1 MEEFIMKWL
10 LDPTVGKLVAAF
22 IGLLII
28 SVVVRFVKRYLSG
41 FIKDTDNRYRARKFV
56 TLIGYFTGMIL
67 ISTIFSDKLG
77 GLTVAFGVA
86 GAGIAFALQ
95 EVIAS
100 VAGWLAIS
108 AGNFYSTG
116 DRIQLGGIMGDVIDI
131 GILRTTMMECGQWVK
146 ADLYNGR
153 IVRVAN
159 SFVFKEPVFNY
170 SGDFKFLWDEIV
182 MPVKFGC
189 DYKLA
194 KEIFH
199 KVAEEVAGEYARH
212 AKSAW
217 QEMVNK
223 YMIEDA
229 RVGPMITIQV
239 TDNWM
244 EFTIRYIVDYRKRRS
259 TKDILFSRIIEEIDK
274 TDGRVG
280 IASTT
285 LQLVDL
291 PELRIRINDAVKR
304 QGDLDINEENTGRGK

>member
-1 MEEFIMKWL
+1 MEELIMKWL
-10 LDPTVGKLVAAF
+10 MDPTVGKLVAAF
-22 IGLLII
+22 IGILII
-28 SVVVRFVKRYLSG
+28 SVAVRFFKRYLTG
-41 FIKDTDNRYRARKFV
+41 YIKDTDNRYRARKFV
-56 TLIGYFTGMIL
+56 TLIGYVTGIIL
-67 ISTIFSDKLG
+67 ITVIFSDKLG

-100 VAGWLAIS
+100 VAGWLAVS
-108 AGNFYSTG
+108 AGNFYKTG

-131 GILRTTMMECGQWVK
+131 GILRTTLMECGQWVK

-170 SGDFKFLWDEIV
+170 SGDFHFLWDEIV

-194 KEIFH
+194 KEIFTR
-199 KVAEEVAGEYARH
+199 VADEVAGDYARQ
-212 AKSAW
+212 AKNEW
-217 QEMVNK
+217 QVMVNK

-229 RVGPMITIQV
+229 MVEPMITIQV

-244 EFTIRYIVDYRKRRS
+244 EFTIRYIVNYRKRRS
-259 TKDILFSRIIEEIDK
+259 TKDVLFTRIIEEIDK
-274 TDGRVG
+274 TDQRVG

-291 PELRIRINDAVKR
+291 PELRIRINDAMNR
-304 QGDLDINEENTGRGK
+304 QGGENDICG

>member
-1 MEEFIMKWL
+1 MEELIMKWL
-10 LDPTVGKLVAAF
+10 MDPTVGKLVAAF
-22 IGLLII
+22 IGILII
-28 SVVVRFVKRYLSG
+28 SVAVRFFKRYLTG
-41 FIKDTDNRYRARKFV
+41 YIKDTDNRYRARKFV
-56 TLIGYFTGMIL
+56 TLIGYVTGIIL
-67 ISTIFSDKLG
+67 ITVIFSDKLG

-100 VAGWLAIS
+100 VAGWLAVS
-108 AGNFYSTG
+108 AGNFYKTG

-131 GILRTTMMECGQWVK
+131 GILRTTLMECGQWVK

-170 SGDFKFLWDEIV
+170 SGDFHFLWDEIV

-194 KEIFH
+194 KEIFTR
-199 KVAEEVAGEYARH
+199 VADEVAGDYARQ
-212 AKSAW
+212 AKNEW
-217 QEMVNK
+217 QVMVNK

-229 RVGPMITIQV
+229 MVEPMITIQV

-244 EFTIRYIVDYRKRRS
+244 EFTIRYIVNYRKRRS
-259 TKDILFSRIIEEIDK
+259 TKDVLFTRIIEEIDK

-291 PELRIRINDAVKR
+291 PELRIRINDAMNR
-304 QGDLDINEENTGRGK
+304 QGGENDISG

>member
-1 MEEFIMKWL
+1 MEDFIRNWL

-22 IGLLII
+22 IGILII
-28 SVVVRFVKRYLSG
+28 SVAVRFFKRYLTG
-41 FIKDTDNRYRARKFV
+41 FIRDTDNRYRARKFV
-56 TLIGYFTGMIL
+56 TFIGYVSGIIL
-67 ISTIFSDKLG
+67 ISIIFSDKLG

-100 VAGWLAIS
+100 VAGWLAVS
-108 AGNFYSTG
+108 AGNFYKTG
-116 DRIQLGGIMGDVIDI
+116 DRIQLGGIMGDVIDV

-170 SGDFKFLWDEIV
+170 SGDFQFLWDEIV
-182 MPVKFGC
+182 IPVKFGC
-189 DYKLA
+189 DYRLA
-194 KEIFH
+194 KDIFY
-199 KVAEEVAGEYARH
+199 KIADEVCGEYARH
-212 AKSAW
+212 AGSAW
-217 QEMVNK
+217 KDMVNK

-229 RVGPMITIQV
+229 KVEPMITLMV

-244 EFTIRYIVDYRKRRS
+244 EFTIRYVVDYKKRRS
-259 TKDILFSRIIEEIDK
+259 TKDVLFTRIIEEIDK
-274 TDGRVG
+274 TDGKVG
-280 IASTT
+280 IASAT

-291 PELRIRINDAVKR
+291 PEIRLRMH
-304 QGDLDINEENTGRGK
+304 DLIKKQRE

>member
-1 MEEFIMKWL
+1 
-10 LDPTVGKLVAAF
+10 VGNLYKP
-22 IGLLII
+22 
-28 SVVVRFVKRYLSG
+28 
-41 FIKDTDNRYRARKFV
+41 
-56 TLIGYFTGMIL
+56 
-67 ISTIFSDKLG
+67 
-77 GLTVAFGVA
+77 
-86 GAGIAFALQ
+86 
-95 EVIAS
+95 
-100 VAGWLAIS
+100 
-108 AGNFYSTG
+108 G

-131 GILRTTMMECGQWVK
+131 GILRTTLMECGEWVK

-170 SGDFKFLWDEIV
+170 SGDFKFVWDEIV

-189 DYKLA
+189 DYKLSR
-194 KEIFH
+194 EIFQ
-199 KVAEEVAGEYARH
+199 KVADEVTGDYARN

-223 YMIEDA
+223 YRIEDA
-229 RVGPMITIQV
+229 KVEPMVTIRV

-244 EFTIRYIVDYRKRRS
+244 EFTIRYIVDYKKRRM
-259 TKDILFSRIIEEIDK
+259 TKDILFTRIIEEIDK

-291 PELRIRINDAVKR
+291 PEFKVRLA
-304 QGDLDINEENTGRGK
+304 GKEVSQFHRDKE

>member
-1 MEEFIMKWL
+1 MEEFIRHWL
-10 LDPTVGKLVAAF
+10 LDPTIGKFVSAF
-22 IGLLII
+22 IGLLVII
-28 SVVVRFVKRYLSG
+28 ALVRFFKNYLFRY
-41 FIKDTDNRYRARKFV
+41 IKDSDNRYRARKFV
-56 TLIGYFTGMIL
+56 TFIGYITAL
-67 ISTIFSDKLG
+67 IVMAAIFSDKLRS
-77 GLTVAFGVA
+77 LSVALGVA

-100 VAGWLAIS
+100 VAGWLAVS
-108 AGNFYSTG
+108 AGNFYKPG

-131 GILRTTMMECGQWVK
+131 GILRTTLMECGEWVK

-170 SGDFKFLWDEIV
+170 SGDFKFVWDEII

-189 DYKLA
+189 DYKLSR
-194 KEIFH
+194 EIFQ
-199 KVAEEVAGEYARH
+199 KVADEVTGEYARN

-223 YMIEDA
+223 YRIEDA
-229 RVGPMITIQV
+229 KVEPMVTIRV

-244 EFTIRYIVDYRKRRS
+244 EFTIRYIVDYKKRRI
-259 TKDILFSRIIEEIDK
+259 TKDILFTRIIEEIDK

-291 PELRIRINDAVKR
+291 PEFKIRLA
-304 QGDLDINEENTGRGK
+304 GKEGSQFHRDKE

>member
-1 MEEFIMKWL
+1 MEEFIKHWL
-10 LDPTVGKLVAAF
+10 FDPVVGKIIAIFVVIIVIQIIVRILNKSFAGHIRNTDTRYKVRKSITF
-22 IGLLII
+22 IGYVLF
-28 SVVVRFVKRYLSG
+28 FVA
-41 FIKDTDNRYRARKFV
+41 IT
-56 TLIGYFTGMIL
+56 I
-67 ISTIFSDKLG
+67 IFSDKLG
-77 GLTVAFGVA
+77 SMTVALGVA

-95 EVIAS
+95 EVIGS
-100 VAGWLAIS
+100 IAGWVAIS
-108 AGNFYSTG
+108 FGNFYKVG
-116 DRIQLGGIMGDVIDI
+116 DRVQLGGIMGDVIDI
-131 GILRTTMMECGQWVK
+131 GILRTTIMECGQWVR

-170 SGDFKFLWDEIV
+170 SGDFRFLWDEII

-194 KEIFH
+194 KEIFT
-199 KVAEEVAGEYARH
+199 KVADEVAGDYARQ
-212 AKSAW
+212 AKNAW

-229 RVGPMITIQV
+229 RVEPMVTLQV

-244 EFTIRYIVDYRKRRS
+244 EFTIRYMVDYRRRRS
-259 TKDILFSRIIEEIDK
+259 TKDILFTRIIEELDK

-291 PELRIRINDAVKR
+291 PELRIRISEAIKK
-304 QGDLDINEENTGRGK
+304 QGDSEKKDENVRQK

>member
-1 MEEFIMKWL
+1 MEELIMKWL
-10 LDPTVGKLVAAF
+10 MDPTVGKLVAAF
-22 IGLLII
+22 IGILII
-28 SVVVRFVKRYLSG
+28 SVAVRFFKRYLTG
-41 FIKDTDNRYRARKFV
+41 YIKDTDNRYRARKFV
-56 TLIGYFTGMIL
+56 TLIGYVTGIIL
-67 ISTIFSDKLG
+67 ITVIFSDKLG

-100 VAGWLAIS
+100 VAGWLAVS
-108 AGNFYSTG
+108 AGNFYKTG

-131 GILRTTMMECGQWVK
+131 GILRTTLMECGQWVK

-170 SGDFKFLWDEIV
+170 SGDFHFLWDEIV

-194 KEIFH
+194 KEIFTR
-199 KVAEEVAGEYARH
+199 VADEVAGDYARQ
-212 AKSAW
+212 AKNEW
-217 QEMVNK
+217 QVMVNK

-229 RVGPMITIQV
+229 MVEPMITIQV

-244 EFTIRYIVDYRKRRS
+244 EFTIRYIVNYRKRRS
-259 TKDILFSRIIEEIDK
+259 TKDVLFTRIIEEIDK

-291 PELRIRINDAVKR
+291 PELSIRINDAMNR
-304 QGDLDINEENTGRGK
+304 QGGENDISG

>member
-1 MEEFIMKWL
+1 MEDLIKRWIF
-10 LDPTVGKLVAAF
+10 DPVVGKFVLAFFSILV
-22 IGLLII
+22 I
-28 SVVVRFVKRYLSG
+28 SVLIRFFKNYLSG
-41 FIKDTDNRYRARKFV
+41 YIKDSDNRYRARKFV
-56 TLIGYFTGMIL
+56 TFIGYVTGIL
-67 ISTIFSDKLG
+67 IISIIFSEKLG

-108 AGNFYSTG
+108 AGSFFKTG

-131 GILRTTMMECGQWVK
+131 GVLRTTLMECGQWVK
-146 ADLYNGR
+146 ADQYNGR

-170 SGDFKFLWDEIV
+170 SGDFHFLWDEIV
-182 MPVKFGC
+182 MPVKFGG

-194 KEIFH
+194 KDIFH
-199 KVAEEVAGEYARH
+199 KVAKEITGEYAEKARTEW
-212 AKSAW
+212 K
-217 QEMVNK
+217 EMVNK

-229 RVGPMITIQV
+229 KVEPMVTIIV

-244 EFTIRYIVDYRKRRS
+244 EFTIRYVVDYKKRRA
-259 TKDILFSRIIEEIDK
+259 TKDILFTRIIEELDK

-280 IASTT
+280 IASAT

-291 PELRIRINDAVKR
+291 PDLHIRMKDR
-304 QGDLDINEENTGRGK
+304 

>member
-1 MEEFIMKWL
+1 MEEFIMQWL
-10 LDPTVGKLVAAF
+10 LDPTVGKLVAAV
-22 IGLLII
+22 IGLLVI
-28 SVVVRFVKRYLSG
+28 SVAVRFFKRYLTG

-56 TLIGYFTGMIL
+56 TFIGYVSGIIL
-67 ISTIFSDKLG
+67 MSVIFSDKLG

-100 VAGWLAIS
+100 VAGWLAVS
-108 AGNFYSTG
+108 AGNFYKTG
-116 DRIQLGGIMGDVIDI
+116 DRVQLGGIMGDVIDV
-131 GILRTTMMECGQWVK
+131 GILRTTIMECGQWVK

-159 SFVFKEPVFNY
+159 SFVFKEPVYNY
-170 SGDFKFLWDEIV
+170 SGDFEFLWDEIV
-182 MPVKFGC
+182 MPIKFGS
-189 DYKLA
+189 DYKLS
-194 KEIFH
+194 KDIFTR
-199 KVAEEVAGEYARH
+199 VADEVAGDYARH
-212 AKSAW
+212 AKDAW
-217 QEMVNK
+217 REMVNK

-229 RVGPMITIQV
+229 RVEPMVTIQV

-244 EFTIRYIVDYRKRRS
+244 EYTIRYMVDYRKRRS
-259 TKDILFSRIIEEIDK
+259 TKDILFTRIIEEIDK

-291 PELRIRINDAVKR
+291 PELRIRLNDAMKS
-304 QGDLDINEENTGRGK
+304 QSGPDKNAGSKGRD

>member
-1 MEEFIMKWL
+1 MEELIIKWL
-10 LDPTVGKLVAAF
+10 MDPTVGKLVAAC
-22 IGLLII
+22 IGILII
-28 SVVVRFVKRYLSG
+28 SVAVRFFKRYLTG
-41 FIKDTDNRYRARKFV
+41 YIKDTDNRYRARKFV
-56 TLIGYFTGMIL
+56 TLIGYVTGIIL
-67 ISTIFSDKLG
+67 ITVIFSDKLG

-100 VAGWLAIS
+100 VAGWLAVS
-108 AGNFYSTG
+108 AGNFYKTG

-131 GILRTTMMECGQWVK
+131 GILRTTLMECGQWVK

-170 SGDFKFLWDEIV
+170 SGDFHFLWDEIV

-194 KEIFH
+194 KEIFTR
-199 KVAEEVAGEYARH
+199 VADEVAGDYARQ
-212 AKSAW
+212 AKNEW
-217 QEMVNK
+217 QVMVNK

-229 RVGPMITIQV
+229 MVEPMITIQV

-244 EFTIRYIVDYRKRRS
+244 EFTIRYIVNYRKRRS
-259 TKDILFSRIIEEIDK
+259 TKDVLFTRIIEEIDK

-291 PELRIRINDAVKR
+291 PELRIRINDAMNR
-304 QGDLDINEENTGRGK
+304 QGGENDISG

>member
-1 MEEFIMKWL
+1 MEELIMKWL
-10 LDPTVGKLVAAF
+10 MDPTVGKLVAAC
-22 IGLLII
+22 IGILII
-28 SVVVRFVKRYLSG
+28 SVAVRFFKRYLTG
-41 FIKDTDNRYRARKFV
+41 YIKDTDNRYRARKFV
-56 TLIGYFTGMIL
+56 TLIGYVTGIIL
-67 ISTIFSDKLG
+67 ITVIFSDKLG

-100 VAGWLAIS
+100 VAGWLAVS
-108 AGNFYSTG
+108 AGNFYKTG

-131 GILRTTMMECGQWVK
+131 GILRTTLMECGQWVK

-170 SGDFKFLWDEIV
+170 SGDFHFLWDEIV

-194 KEIFH
+194 KEIFTR
-199 KVAEEVAGEYARH
+199 VADEVAGDYARQ
-212 AKSAW
+212 AKNEW
-217 QEMVNK
+217 QVMVNK

-229 RVGPMITIQV
+229 MVEPMITIQV

-244 EFTIRYIVDYRKRRS
+244 EFTIRYIVNYRKRRS
-259 TKDILFSRIIEEIDK
+259 TKDVLFTRIIEEIDK

-291 PELRIRINDAVKR
+291 PELRIRINDAMNR
-304 QGDLDINEENTGRGK
+304 QGGENDISG

>member
-1 MEEFIMKWL
+1 MEEFIRHWL
-10 LDPTVGKLVAAF
+10 LDPTVGKFVAAF
-22 IGLLII
+22 IGILII
-28 SVVVRFVKRYLSG
+28 VTLVRFLKRYL
-41 FIKDTDNRYRARKFV
+41 FRYIKDSANRYRARKFV
-56 TLIGYFTGMIL
+56 TFFGYSIGVIV
-67 ISTIFSDKLG
+67 IAAIFSDKLR
-77 GLTVAFGVA
+77 GLTVALGIA

-100 VAGWLAIS
+100 VAGWLAVS
-108 AGNFYSTG
+108 AGNFYKTG

-131 GILRTTMMECGQWVK
+131 GILRTTLMECGQWVK

-153 IVRVAN
+153 IVRIAN

-170 SGDFKFLWDEIV
+170 SGDFQFLWDEIV

-199 KVAEEVAGEYARH
+199 KVTNEVTGEYIERARN
-212 AKSAW
+212 AW
-217 QEMVNK
+217 KEMVTK

-229 RVGPMITIQV
+229 KVDPMITIKV

-244 EFTIRYIVDYRKRRS
+244 EFTIRYVVDYKKRRM
-259 TKDILFSRIIEEIDK
+259 TKDILFTRIIEEIDK

-291 PELRIRINDAVKR
+291 PEFNLRISD
-304 QGDLDINEENTGRGK
+304 RGSRPFNREGK

>member
-1 MEEFIMKWL
+1 MEEFIKRWL
-10 LDPTVGKLVAAF
+10 LDPVVGKFVAAF
-22 IGLLII
+22 IGILII
-28 SVVVRFVKRYLSG
+28 GVLVRFFRRFLFRY
-41 FIKDTDNRYRARKFV
+41 IKDSDNRYRARKFV
-56 TLIGYFTGMIL
+56 TFVGYIIGLTVIGI
-67 ISTIFSDKLG
+67 IFSDKLG
-77 GLTVAFGVA
+77 GLTVALGVA

-100 VAGWLAIS
+100 VAGWLAVS
-108 AGNFYSTG
+108 AGNFYKTG

-131 GILRTTMMECGQWVK
+131 GILRTTLMECGQWVK

-189 DYKLA
+189 DYKLSR
-194 KEIFH
+194 ELFY
-199 KVAEEVAGEYARH
+199 KVANEVTGEYAQR

-223 YMIEDA
+223 YRIEDA
-229 RVGPMITIQV
+229 TVEPMITIRV

-244 EFTIRYIVDYRKRRS
+244 EFTIRYIVDYKKRRM
-259 TKDILFSRIIEEIDK
+259 TKDILFTRIIEEIDK

-291 PELRIRINDAVKR
+291 PEFKIKIANK
-304 QGDLDINEENTGRGK
+304 NN